1 MQAETHRLQRGVYST
16 TRLSQ
21 FPGEYTQL
29 PVWRTTEKEIAEEC
43 GLGTALYFI
52 FLRSMAQV
60 AAAAAAAAAY
70 GGSRS
75 LTSAFFA
82 HRSRASR
89 RVAPHRAMW
98 CHCEQLYLVMA
109 IIATPTMILYLLSSR
124 CNDSTVSDRCWRP
137 RCCGLIISLV
147 LLHLLHPVALL
158 CVGCAAYTHAHTHT
172 RARARTHA
180 HAHTGFAEHNENT
193 ARGGVVCCIVASVA
207 PVRCFAVACLRMQ
220 AAYDKDSMTT
230 LVGLERTTIGNLG
243 PTQATPG
250 PRIRTRAPESHGH
263 S

>member
-1 MQAETHRLQRGVYST
+1 MRPWYRPVFH
-16 TRLSQ
+16 
-21 FPGEYTQL
+21 L
-29 PVWRTTEKEIAEEC
+29 PPQHGTGRRRRRRSCCIRWLEI
-43 GLGTALYFI
+43 TYFSI
-52 FLRSMAQV
+52 LRASISCV
-60 AAAAAAAAAY
+60 
-70 GGSRS
+70 
-75 LTSAFFA
+75 
-82 HRSRASR
+82 ASR
-89 RVAPHRAMW
+89 RAAPCDVVPLRAAVSRHGHHRHADHDPLPIELAMQRQYR
-98 CHCEQLYLVMA
+98 ERS
-109 IIATPTMILYLLSSR
+109 LLAA
-124 CNDSTVSDRCWRP
+124 
-137 RCCGLIISLV
+137 
-147 LLHLLHPVALL
+147 ALL
-158 CVGCAAYTHAHTHT
+158 RSHHFARPAPLAASSCSSVRRLRCVHTPT
-172 RARARTHA
+172 RARARRHTHA